1 MHPTLQAS
9 AQAMLMQ
16 LCHHARNN
24 PAAPKAV
31 ARSLEAVGGGEGVDP
46 KCLKV
51 ENSLLA
57 SSQPWREWA
66 RDIARLLLS
75 AMQQWDDS
83 ALLVWRAL
91 HSHQLAP
98 SRRLRCCQQPIRQQM
113 LARTSENSELCTDGM
128 SKSPLYRSQHMLLA
142 PQFL

>member
-1 MHPTLQAS
+1 
-9 AQAMLMQ
+9 MLMQ

-31 ARSLEAVGGGEGVDP
+31 ARFLEAVGGGEGVDP
-46 KCLKV
+46 ERKKV
-51 ENSLLA
+51 FGGREQSA
-57 SSQPWREWA
+57 SSEPWRELA

-98 SRRLRCCQQPIRQQM
+98 SRRLRCCQQPIRQQA
-113 LARTSENSELCTDGM
+113 LARTSENSDLCTDGM
-128 SKSPLYRSQHMLLA
+128 PKSPLYRAQNMLPTA
-142 PQFL
+142 QFL

>member
-1 MHPTLQAS
+1 
-9 AQAMLMQ
+9 MLMQ

-31 ARSLEAVGGGEGVDP
+31 ARFLEAVGGGEGVD
-46 KCLKV
+46 LARNQV
-51 ENSLLA
+51 FEGREQSA

-75 AMQQWDDS
+75 AIQQWDDS

-113 LARTSENSELCTDGM
+113 LARTTHSPFTCPTHKNEL
-128 SKSPLYRSQHMLLA
+128 QLLLCQNFA
-142 PQFL
+142 VIFDCY

>member
-1 MHPTLQAS
+1 
-9 AQAMLMQ
+9 MLMQ

-31 ARSLEAVGGGEGVDP
+31 ARFLEAVGGGEGVDP
-46 KCLKV
+46 ARNQV
-51 ENSLLA
+51 FEGREQSA

-113 LARTSENSELCTDGM
+113 LARTSENSDLCSDGM